1 MSSDPVDYILVLVTA
16 FIAWHGISHRN
27 EDGENDI
34 GHLLFGAIAL
44 LFCTRFLLVDVF
56 GLF

>member
-44 LFCTRFLLVDVF
+44 LFSTRFLLVDVF

>member
-44 LFCTRFLLVDVF
+44 LFCMRFLLVDVI